1 VPEYVNIILLS
12 LAIYG
17 MYQGIEIKHPL
28 FTILFVTLI
37 EAFLTS
43 VTEILAYFFV
53 PAGKYIMAPIE

>member
-17 MYQGIEIKHPL
+17 MYQGI
-28 FTILFVTLI
+28 V
-37 EAFLTS
+37 AFLTS